1 MIEDLPSGSD
11 ITLHVKRLLY
21 AADAGDRLPTPVDDI
36 VVAAGL
42 TRTDGIVISPS
53 MISRA
58 PKKMRPLLRSARR
71 KILGVLDRRERVIQ
85 IKHARTAG
93 RERFVTC
100 HEVAHDILPWQAD
113 LAVVGDNRQ
122 SLSPQVTAMFE
133 REANQGAAE
142 ILFQQDLLR
151 RVARDYPIRIS
162 TPLDLATLFGA
173 SIHATFRRWVEGLD
187 AVACGLVLD
196 PNLTEGHR
204 RRYEQIFTPQWQQQL
219 RRQSFPPT
227 MTTTQYSFV
236 SEELR
241 EGTFH
246 TTTRDDRSVELR
258 YETYTTGYRH
268 FALLWAPTR
277 QNFIARHRKQPIISP
292 FLRTS

>member
-11 ITLHVKRLLY
+11 ITLCVKWLLH
-21 AADAGDRLPTPVDDI
+21 AADAGDRLPTPVNDI
-36 VVAAGL
+36 VAAAGL
-42 TRTDGIVISPS
+42 TRTDDIVLSPS

-85 IKHARTAG
+85 IKSARTAG

-100 HEVAHDILPWQAD
+100 HEVAHDIFPWQAD

-122 SLSPQVTAMFE
+122 SLSPNVTAMFE

-151 RVARDYPIRIS
+151 RMARDYPISIS
-162 TPLDLATLFGA
+162 TPLELAVLFGS

-196 PNLTEGHR
+196 PNLTENR
-204 RRYEQIFTPQWQQQL
+204 RSRYEQIFTPQWQQQIG
-219 RRQSFPPT
+219 RQSFPLT
-227 MTTTQYSFV
+227 MTTTQYPFV

-246 TTTRDDRSVELR
+246 TTSQDGTSVELR
-258 YETYTTGYRH
+258 YETYTTGYRQ
-268 FALLWAPTR
+268 FTLLWSPTR
-277 QNFIARHRKQPIISP
+277 QSFIARHRKQPIIPP
-292 FLRTS
+292 F